1 MNNVCISGRLTRDPE
16 VRYTTGE
23 EPMAVCKFSVAVDRQ
38 GKNKGTDFP
47 SVVVFGKQSEACEKY
62 LSKGKMVLIQGRI
75 QTGSY
80 KDKEGRTVYTTDI
93 VAERVEFGTSDK
105 PKEEKPVDN
114 VQQEFAMLDENVP
127 F

>member
-1 MNNVCISGRLTRDPE
+1 
-16 VRYTTGE
+16 
-23 EPMAVCKFSVAVDRQ
+23 MAVCKFSVAVDRQ

-47 SVVVFGKQSEACEKY
+47 SVVVFGKQAEACEKY

-93 VAERVEFGTSDK
+93 VAERVEFGASDK
-105 PKEEKPVDN
+105 PKEEKPVEN
-114 VQQEFAMLDENVP
+114 VQQEFAMLDEQVP